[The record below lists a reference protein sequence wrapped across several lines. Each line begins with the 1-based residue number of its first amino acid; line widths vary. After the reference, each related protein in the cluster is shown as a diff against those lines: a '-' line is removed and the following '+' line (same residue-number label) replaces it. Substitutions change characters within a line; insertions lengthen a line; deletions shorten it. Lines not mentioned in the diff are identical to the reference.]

1 MLLGC
6 ALNNWNHVCSHL
18 LNLELA
24 WMMFVSHLLLRS
36 ACQGITTSWLHL
48 DSTWWCNVCAAWLP
62 THICG
67 WECHAA
73 HGCGCLGAPH
83 GAAGFVPVA
92 QRRFAVW
99 RWQTLSFADSATG
112 FLIAIHSYICFGLFW
127 HLLLFHVAHCMFS
140 VLIWLEK
147 IVLMI
152 VQAGAGPKKGAYW
165 TIEQPSSSLLPF
177 YGPFKELAAYVMS
190 CDCVAQCH
198 LAVWLGLQLALKAT
212 ACGRSSCAG
221 MVLNWCVCRLVH
233 LVLTPCNLAACN
245 SSDFIL
251 LSPYIMR
258 ERNIYIYIYIPL
270 IIPFRNQLF
279 TKRQKET
286 YNFQKMTLTMFK
298 SRAVNVCVLPW
309 FQGNEPC
316 LSRQH
321 PGSSPLAKW
330 CWRLSGGCCSHSCFF
345 FAQSKLQPTLQWQ
358 HFWSSLTVLLQGR
371 AWENQE
377 IQGHQNGAP
386 LQGQSKQ
393 AKSCGSLRI
402 QNLTHYILFSESNWR
417 FTVSW
422 SCCRICWISIIFLVV
437 YFFLTIFGP

>member
-152 VQAGAGPKKGAYW
+152 VQAGAGPKKGR
-165 TIEQPSSSLLPF
+165 LLDNWATKLKLVAF
-177 YGPFKELAAYVMS
+177 LWALQGAGSVCHVM
-190 CDCVAQCH
+190 
-198 LAVWLGLQLALKAT
+198 
-212 ACGRSSCAG
+212 
-221 MVLNWCVCRLVH
+221 RLCCTMSFGC
-233 LVLTPCNLAACN
+233 LTWFAAC
-245 SSDFIL
+245 SKGYCVWQEL
-251 LSPYIMR
+251 MR
-258 ERNIYIYIYIPL
+258 RHGAKLVCLPLGALGADTVQLGSVQQFWFHFAFPLHHEREKYIYSFNY
-270 IIPFRNQLF
+270 
-279 TKRQKET
+279 
-286 YNFQKMTLTMFK
+286 
-298 SRAVNVCVLPW
+298 
-309 FQGNEPC
+309 
-316 LSRQH
+316 
-321 PGSSPLAKW
+321 
-330 CWRLSGGCCSHSCFF
+330 
-345 FAQSKLQPTLQWQ
+345 
-358 HFWSSLTVLLQGR
+358 SL
-371 AWENQE
+371 
-377 IQGHQNGAP
+377 
-386 LQGQSKQ
+386 
-393 AKSCGSLRI
+393 
-402 QNLTHYILFSESNWR
+402 
-417 FTVSW
+417 
-422 SCCRICWISIIFLVV
+422 
-437 YFFLTIFGP
+437 